1 MHQIST
7 IGGLEICTSASAA
20 KGNVEKAYLQ
30 KMLVI
35 HITVYH
41 HLQDGGR
48 NGVRR
53 PQGISG
59 SDYDFRVDIV
69 GHRIQRQGKAGM
81 ARNCIYVLSS
91 PFFPE
96 MFPPSSQVCLYLRQS
111 SRLSVQKSVGY
122 NDFEAAELNTHASD
136 T

>member
-1 MHQIST
+1 MFIKSCEPPPVYQIST
-7 IGGLEICTSASAA
+7 TGRLEICTSASAA

-48 NGVRR
+48 NGVGR
-53 PQGISG
+53 PQGTSG
-59 SDYDFRVDIV
+59 SDCDFGMDIV
-69 GHRIQRQGKAGM
+69 AHRIQRQGKAGT

-96 MFPPSSQVCLYLRQS
+96 MFLPSSQVCLYLWRS
-111 SRLSVQKSVGY
+111 SPSLDSKVSWAQRL
-122 NDFEAAELNTHASD
+122 
-136 T
+136 